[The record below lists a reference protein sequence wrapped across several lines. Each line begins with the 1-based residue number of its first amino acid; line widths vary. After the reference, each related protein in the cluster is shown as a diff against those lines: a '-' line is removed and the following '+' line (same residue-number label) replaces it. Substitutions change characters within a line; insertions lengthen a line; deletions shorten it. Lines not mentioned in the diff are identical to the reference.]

1 MKLKFDVPTIEFDF
15 TEEQLKKF
23 VKNYEDRV
31 PELTVLEGDKFSD
44 EFIEVI
50 RMIKLSEILEDIRLI
65 SN

>member
-15 TEEQLKKF
+15 NEEQLQKF
-23 VKNYEDRV
+23 VEYYEDRV
-31 PELTVLEGDKFSD
+31 PELNVLEGDKFSD

-50 RMIKLSEILEDIRLI
+50 RMVKLSEIIQDIRLI